1 MHEIVKAYGLRITAD
16 INHQSVNFLDITLN
30 LSDGTYAP
38 HTKPN
43 NVPLYINRNS
53 NHPPAIIKQIPKSIN
68 KRVSSL
74 SNIQRLNR
82 LPLSTEMH

>member
-1 MHEIVKAYGLRITAD
+1 MHEIFKAYGLRITAD

-43 NVPLYINRNS
+43 NVPLYIEIQTTHLQSSNKYRN
-53 NHPPAIIKQIPKSIN
+53 Q
-68 KRVSSL
+68 
-74 SNIQRLNR
+74 
-82 LPLSTEMH
+82 